1 MFHVENLNGQA
12 PTVPTVLGHITMSG
26 KYHANYTEVI
36 HNCLLAWSLHSG
48 RLAWT
53 LQVQSCLWLSIQV
66 DQVVRTC
73 LYNHLWCTL
82 QSKRQAPTATSP
94 VHNIRRG
101 NPLFRRRT
109 INFRIP
115 QRTPLNFQTTYVARL
130 KSVDPAP
137 FSQSKMPKTRPPKTP
152 LNGLFTTNRIP
163 VPPLFYTLFKRQKSW
178 RIL

>member
-1 MFHVENLNGQA
+1 MPIILRLYIIVYWHDHCIVVGWHGHCKYSPVYGCLYKWIRLY
-12 PTVPTVLGHITMSG
+12 VLVYTSG
-26 KYHANYTEVI
+26 SGDSIVVCTTILSPI
-36 HNCLLAWSLHSG
+36 H
-48 RLAWT
+48 
-53 LQVQSCLWLSIQV
+53 
-66 DQVVRTC
+66 VRTC

>member
-1 MFHVENLNGQA
+1 MDIA
-12 PTVPTVLGHITMSG
+12 STVLSMVVYTSG
-26 KYHANYTEVI
+26 SGDSIVVCTTILSPI
-36 HNCLLAWSLHSG
+36 H
-48 RLAWT
+48 
-53 LQVQSCLWLSIQV
+53 
-66 DQVVRTC
+66 VRTC

-163 VPPLFYTLFKRQKSW
+163 VPPLFYTLFKRQKS
-178 RIL
+178 